1 MSRQLHGT
9 IDSQVSFILSISP
22 YPEPRLAF
30 THYLG
35 NMFIT
40 DIQYQPRP
48 QGDQPNIVPLTREG
62 DPFFASIISENKAT
76 LFPRLEKIILDDPG
90 KRGVACLFQDG
101 DLLKAVLALS
111 HAKKVAVTTGFPCL
125 TDYEVKEETDGLP
138 GALALC
144 QGLLALGKQV
154 TLVSDHRCK
163 ALYSSCVN
171 HAVSSGCL
179 PSPVPVLSCDE
190 ARALQAQSTMANPAF
205 DCLVAIERA
214 GRASD
219 GTYRTMKAVDISN
232 FVDPIDD
239 LFSGARS
246 NPLVSTV
253 GVGDGGNELGMG
265 KAMAAVK
272 EFVDL
277 GEQIACVIPTDFLI
291 AAGVSNWAGYAIS
304 MGLYI
309 ASSCPLHWRYCKH
322 GIDAESPPAM
332 AVEQFLP
339 TAKQV
344 SIRTHVDFSLAQTE
358 CATL

>member
-1 MSRQLHGT
+1 
-9 IDSQVSFILSISP
+9 
-22 YPEPRLAF
+22 
-30 THYLG
+30 
-35 NMFIT
+35 MFIT

-48 QGDQPNIVPLTREG
+48 QCDQPMVIPLAREG
-62 DPFFASIISENKAT
+62 DPFFASIIAENKAV
-76 LFPRLEKIILDDPG
+76 LFPKLEKIILDDPG
-90 KRGVACLFQDG
+90 KRGVARLFQSG

-111 HAKKVAVTTGFPCL
+111 HANKVAVTTGFSCL

-154 TLVSDHRCK
+154 TLVSDSHCK
-163 ALYSSCVN
+163 ALYSSCVD

-179 PSPVPVLSCDE
+179 PSPVPVLSCNE
-190 ARALQAQSTMANPAF
+190 ARALQAQSSTTNPAF

-214 GRASD
+214 GRAND
-219 GTYRTMKAVDISN
+219 RTYRTMKAVDISN
-232 FVDPIDD
+232 FVNPIDD

-253 GVGDGGNELGMG
+253 GIGDGGNELGMG
-265 KAMAAVK
+265 KAMAAVRD
-272 EFVDL
+272 FVDL
-277 GEQIACVIPTDFLI
+277 GEQIARIIPTDFLI
-291 AAGVSNWAGYAIS
+291 AAGVPNWAGYAIS
-304 MGLYI
+304 VGLYI

-339 TAKQV
+339 ITEQV
-344 SIRTHVDFSLAQTE
+344 SIRTHADS
-358 CATL
+358 